1 MKITSSIFSLI
12 LMIAFTGCVS
22 IPFNSP
28 PKPSGEFNTAT
39 ESLELTDLKR
49 LEWFTDNPDDLRR
62 IMIQIW
68 YPTDEN
74 QGEKN

>member
-1 MKITSSIFSLI
+1 ML
-12 LMIAFTGCVS
+12 TGC
-22 IPFNSP
+22 IPFNNP
-28 PKPSGEFNTAT
+28 PEPSGKNNIGTQ
-39 ESLELTDLKR
+39 SMELVDSNR

-74 QGEKN
+74 QGDLL